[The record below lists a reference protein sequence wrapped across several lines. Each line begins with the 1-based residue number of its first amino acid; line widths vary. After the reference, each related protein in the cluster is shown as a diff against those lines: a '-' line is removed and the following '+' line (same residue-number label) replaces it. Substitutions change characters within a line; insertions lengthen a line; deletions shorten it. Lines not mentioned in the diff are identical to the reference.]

1 MLSPEHGFHLPD
13 EPTSASVNGLISS
26 LRDDQARRSVSP
38 ENKAHRARVIR
49 QQTILLE
56 QNGSFDA
63 EVDTNREAKRLR
75 KEARPEDH
83 REEGGQG

>member
-1 MLSPEHGFHLPD
+1 MLSPEHGFYLQD
-13 EPTSASVNGLISS
+13 EPTSASVSELISS
-26 LRDDQARRSVSP
+26 LRYDHARRSVSP
-38 ENKAHRARVIR
+38 ENEAHRARVIR

-63 EVDTNREAKRLR
+63 QDDTNREAKRVR

>member
-13 EPTSASVNGLISS
+13 EPTSASVSELIGS
-26 LRDDQARRSVSP
+26 LRDDHARRSVSP
-38 ENKAHRARVIR
+38 ENEAHRARVIR

-56 QNGSFDA
+56 QSGSFDA
-63 EVDTNREAKRLR
+63 QEDTNREAKRLR
-75 KEARPEDH
+75 KEARSEDH

>member
-1 MLSPEHGFHLPD
+1 MLSPEHGFYLPD
-13 EPTSASVNGLISS
+13 EPTSASVNELVSN
-26 LRDDQARRSVSP
+26 LRDDHVRRSVSP
-38 ENKAHRARVIR
+38 ENEAHRARVIR

-63 EVDTNREAKRLR
+63 PEDAKRLR